1 MWSPGIGLVLGV
13 TLLFVGLSALFVLAV
28 DIFRRYRGVKRVH
41 CPETG
46 GWVEVCLD
54 TRHALLTALGGRP
67 ALRVTRCT
75 RWPERRA
82 CDQDCLRK
90 PENQL
95 TLHTLTLVGVLVLLA
110 PAVVMGA
117 TVTGK
122 VTFEG
127 TPPPPTVLQVTK
139 DTDKCG
145 PEQTAE
151 DLVVGADKGVQY
163 AVVSVINAPPGQPAA
178 PSGRVELDQQKC
190 RFTPRIVLLP
200 AGMELV
206 VRNSDGIA
214 HNLHTFSKT
223 NPAMNKAQPGFMKTM
238 SIRTITKPEI
248 IRVQCDMHNWM
259 RAWIVVV
266 DNPYTA
272 ITDAAGR
279 FTLPDLPAGT
289 YTLKFWHETLGAKQQ
304 EVTVQ
309 DGATATVDVV
319 MGLP

>member
-1 MWSPGIGLVLGV
+1 MPRGNTQLGTGLV
-13 TLLFVGLSALFVLAV
+13 
-28 DIFRRYRGVKRVH
+28 
-41 CPETG
+41 
-46 GWVEVCLD
+46 
-54 TRHALLTALGGRP
+54 
-67 ALRVTRCT
+67 
-75 RWPERRA
+75 
-82 CDQDCLRK
+82 
-90 PENQL
+90 
-95 TLHTLTLVGVLVLLA
+95 TLTLASVLVLLA
-110 PAVVMGA
+110 PVVVVGGTVRG
-117 TVTGK
+117 TVT
-122 VTFEG
+122 FDG
-127 TPPPPTVLQVTK
+127 TPPPPKVLQVTK
-139 DTDKCG
+139 DADKCG
-145 PEQTAE
+145 PEQTSEALVIGAE
-151 DLVVGADKGVQY
+151 KGVQY
-163 AVVSVINAPPGQPAA
+163 AVVSVVNAQPGQPAA
-178 PSGRVELDQQKC
+178 PSGKVELDQQKC

-289 YTLKFWHETLGAKQQ
+289 YTLKFWHETLEEKQQ

-309 DGATATVDVV
+309 DGVTATVDVV